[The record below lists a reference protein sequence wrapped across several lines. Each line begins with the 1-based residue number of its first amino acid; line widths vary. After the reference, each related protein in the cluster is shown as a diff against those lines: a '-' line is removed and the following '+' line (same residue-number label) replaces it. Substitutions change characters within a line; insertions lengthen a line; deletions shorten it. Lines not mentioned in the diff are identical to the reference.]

1 VAYREG
7 YTPEDFLN
15 GTVPISS
22 SQSGGYLPGYAPEDF
37 LNGTAGLQPEESKTG
52 SILGKALHYGTLPL
66 TLPWKGAQD
75 LASLGL
81 NAISGRDPYAG
92 MRSKYGAGVLDEL
105 TQSEKATTS
114 PQVVESI
121 GHALARAAAPQAALD
136 EGTVSGLKELP
147 SIDQP
152 LFEKQHPVMSGIE
165 AGAQALGDLPL
176 QVLSVPVG
184 AGEKV
189 ALDPTL
195 GLLGGL
201 GKTAS
206 LGRALGSAQKI
217 GLRAG
222 EVPTAEAMA
231 ELLPTATDT
240 GRAQAARLLSR
251 AAGARAEASP
261 LTAYLLE
268 HPEAAQRTERALGAS
283 FLPGM
288 INSAAQQ
295 IPAAIKNYRQ
305 EGLTPETI
313 RQGVGGAVSGVFAG
327 LGAKHAL
334 RPGVTPVEQQA
345 KVIEDAI
352 ANAEA
357 NKTVA
362 DREAKGAVK
371 DRVDLKPAP
380 EGAPLNPAPEAQP
393 AYKTDTAKVAEDS
406 LKQDWSKRLSRYFP
420 QRAQIKQEGADYVV
434 RLKDGSKIKVKP
446 EASIEIPARESVSAG
461 VQGEGEPIAATKS
474 ARGTV
479 SIPSN
484 VVVELANGKPISD
497 QVLGHEVFH
506 VARKAIGISD
516 KNFIKRFADYAQDAK
531 SRLVELGIDKPTEKQ
546 LADAIEERVAD
557 EYAQGYGSWSKRN
570 KDIFG
575 RLKQYWSKVSDSAF
589 PTQKEL
595 FRKIEAGEYADKPTA
610 EWYKW
615 LSGALSDYA
624 NGIAESPSARIAKGE
639 GPAREPKFITERLEY
654 AAMPLYSNELFELVP
669 KGKKFLVRNKKTGE
683 ILDTGPMDRDT
694 AEVTAA
700 EELLDANAPEYSV
713 VKEPDGMYALQDQNG
728 NIANNNRGLTMP
740 EAKLAAKYANSK
752 FDRRYVNHSK
762 AQDMVRKHY
771 GISKE
776 KMNEMEDEL
785 ADEAALLDLDGGEDF
800 QYKIDKDKKGAE
812 FTKGSENV
820 TLYRGENPDREPGSA
835 SVGQEGTSPGRGFT
849 EDLRLAKAYAGPNG
863 VVKSIEVPRSALENW
878 KPENPEI
885 LTTGKFARLQEYNVP
900 EEVALTARP
909 IPQGDI
915 PADIRFK
922 INPSEQPER
931 STQEPP
937 RVERNVESLRN
948 LSEEA
953 KSSDLITPEIQ
964 RRIDRLNKLDRD
976 APREWS
982 SLEGPAGKIARER
995 VLQDWTNQVISGR
1008 PMTDTNSIA
1017 LEKVIANEKQAHNDM
1032 IAERSKAI
1040 QDGDSLKQEE
1050 LDSKIFWHG
1059 IDLSTLQSI
1068 QLKDGTAAG
1077 RSLAARRYV
1086 SSVTGDRI
1094 PSSLLSRIMKEI
1106 PAISPGE
1113 AEVLEQI
1120 FHTNPEGFADA
1131 FRQASKPNLM
1141 DKVLEFWKAGLVSA
1155 LPTHF
1160 ANTMSNAAEQGVR
1173 IMETMTSAQIQKML
1187 QGKDAPRS
1195 IREAAAE
1202 WTGLRS
1208 SFGPALKRFLDETKG
1223 AFTLQPE
1230 KLDMESGKPIEYS
1243 TGAIPGKTG
1252 RAVRIPFRMLDA
1264 ADKFFG
1270 ELALNRE
1277 FHKLAYREA
1286 LKEAGLKKNEV
1297 FPAYDRIFKEVKEGD
1312 KKWAD
1317 LRKEAYEN
1325 AQSSIFREAPD
1336 GTLRAGMHLRK
1347 ELPFGI
1353 GHVVVP
1359 FLQTPWNIAKLTFKR
1374 SPFYLYNALRAYREF
1389 KAGKLDAQEAS
1400 DRITRPVVG
1409 TAIATFFYGLA
1420 SQGQMTGSG
1429 PTDQK
1434 KRSLML
1440 ETGWQPYSFKIPMP
1454 DGGVMY
1460 LPYNRF
1466 EPVSGILQFAAD
1478 AAEADNPEMAESMF
1492 DKMTGSIVNGLV
1504 NKTFAKGLSDAAMVA
1519 SRPMEVGGQYARN
1532 LAGSIVPNIVR
1543 KGTQIFDPALRDIR
1557 PSQKGWKGLEESV
1570 VGSIESGIPG
1580 LSERLPQRVT
1590 GTGTPIERKGT
1601 KAAFFLPAKPT
1612 FSEPAEVERLLV
1624 EVGYIPSEPS
1634 RTLRV
1639 GSGASV
1645 PLNDEE
1651 YNLIAEG
1658 RRVASEYIK
1667 KNLINNPAFQR
1678 LPNTEDEA
1686 RKGQPSKASILKKIY
1701 SKYSDAARDAVWRK
1715 FPDLR
1720 KRGRAAIKEAKAR
1733 QHPLVRGY

>member
-1 VAYREG
+1 VAYKEG

-15 GTVPISS
+15 GTVPISTPS
-22 SQSGGYLPGYAPEDF
+22 QSSPQSYSQSGGYLPGYTPDDF
-37 LNGTAGLQPEESKTG
+37 LNGTAGLQPEENKTG

-75 LASLGL
+75 LASIGL
-81 NAISGRDPYAG
+81 NAISGRDPFSG
-92 MRSKYGAGVLDEL
+92 MRAQYGGSPLDEL
-105 TQSEKATTS
+105 AQNEKATTS

-121 GHALARAAAPQAALD
+121 ANTLARAAAPQEARD
-136 EGTVSGLKELP
+136 ENTISGLRELP
-147 SIDQP
+147 AIDQP
-152 LFEKQHPVMSGIE
+152 IFQQQHPVMSGVE

-195 GLLGGL
+195 GLLGEL

-222 EVPTAEAMA
+222 EVPTTEAMA
-231 ELLPTATDT
+231 ELLPTATET
-240 GRAQAARLLSR
+240 GRAQAARLLSK

-261 LTAYLLE
+261 LTSYLLE

-288 INSAAQQ
+288 VTSAAQQ
-295 IPAAIKNYRQ
+295 IPAAVKSYRQ

-334 RPGVTPVEQQA
+334 RPGVSPVEKQA

-352 ANAEA
+352 AKGEA
-357 NKTVA
+357 NKAKAQEEAQAAPPA
-362 DREAKGAVK
+362 DQ
-371 DRVDLKPAP
+371 VDLKPA
-380 EGAPLNPAPEAQP
+380 EEETPLNPEPQP
-393 AYKTDTAKVAEDS
+393 AYKTDTAKSAEDS
-406 LKQDWSKRLSRYFP
+406 LKQDWSKRLDKYFP
-420 QRAQIKQEGADYVV
+420 QRAQVKREASDYVL
-434 RLKDGSKIKVKP
+434 RFKDGSKLRVKP
-446 EASIEIPARESVSAG
+446 EASIEIPARDSVSAG
-461 VQGEGEPIAATKS
+461 VQGEGVPIASTTAAK
-474 ARGTV
+474 GTV

-484 VVVELANGKPISD
+484 VVIALANGKPIPDPVFS
-497 QVLGHEVFH
+497 HEVVHF
-506 VARKAIGISD
+506 ARKALGISD
-516 KNFIKRFADYAQDAK
+516 KNWIKRFANYAPDAK
-531 SRLVELGIDKPTEKQ
+531 SKLVELGIDKPTEKQ
-546 LADAIEERVAD
+546 LADAIEEPVAD
-557 EYAQGYGSWSKRN
+557 EYAQGYGSWTKPN

-624 NGIAESPSARIAKGE
+624 NGVAESPSARIAKGE
-639 GPAREPKFITERLEY
+639 GPAQEPKFSKEEPAPIPIEDLGKPKEEY
-654 AAMPLYSNELFELVP
+654 AKLQTEPIVE
-669 KGKKFLVRNKKTGE
+669 G
-683 ILDTGPMDRDT
+683 
-694 AEVTAA
+694 
-700 EELLDANAPEYSV
+700 APETKSDLATLLS
-713 VKEPDGMYALQDQNG
+713 EIDQ
-728 NIANNNRGLTMP
+728 ANKSKDP
-740 EAKLAAKYANSK
+740 NSLI
-752 FDRRYVNHSK
+752 
-762 AQDMVRKHY
+762 DMVNVRRISSLPQERFDAAIKEGLANKQIEIGPLTRPESDLTPEERSAAYRYEAPQYNRETGQIENMPAEAHY
-771 GISKE
+771 IGRAPE
-776 KMNEMEDEL
+776 P
-785 ADEAALLDLDGGEDF
+785 
-800 QYKIDKDKKGAE
+800 QYKI
-812 FTKGSENV
+812 
-820 TLYRGENPDREPGSA
+820 NPA
-835 SVGQEGTSPGRGFT
+835 
-849 EDLRLAKAYAGPNG
+849 
-863 VVKSIEVPRSALENW
+863 
-878 KPENPEI
+878 
-885 LTTGKFARLQEYNVP
+885 
-900 EEVALTARP
+900 
-909 IPQGDI
+909 
-915 PADIRFK
+915 
-922 INPSEQPER
+922 EQPER

-937 RVERNVESLRN
+937 RVERNVEN
-948 LSEEA
+948 LDNLAEEA
-953 KSSDLITPEIQ
+953 RSSDLITPEIQ
-964 RRIDRLNKLDRD
+964 RKIDKLRTLDRD
-976 APREWS
+976 APRTWA
-982 SLEGPAGKIARER
+982 SLEGRSGEIARLR
-995 VLQDWTNQVISGR
+995 TLQDWTNQVLKGR
-1008 PMTDTNSIA
+1008 PMTDVNSIA
-1017 LEKVIANEKQAHNDM
+1017 LEKVIANEKQAHNDL
-1032 IAERSKAI
+1032 IAERKKAV
-1040 QDGDSLKQEE
+1040 DSGDSQALEAV
-1050 LDSKIFWHG
+1050 DSRIFQHG
-1059 IDLSTLQSI
+1059 MDLATLQSI

-1086 SSVTGDRI
+1086 SSITGDRI

-1106 PAISPGE
+1106 PTISPGE

-1141 DKVLEFWKAGLVSA
+1141 DKVLEFWKSGLVSA

-1160 ANTMSNAAEQGVR
+1160 ANTMSNGAEQGVR

-1202 WTGLRS
+1202 WAGLRS
-1208 SFGPALKRFLDETKG
+1208 SFGPALKRFLDETRD

-1243 TGAIPGKTG
+1243 TGAIPGKPG

-1286 LKEAGLKKNEV
+1286 LKEAGLNKKEV
-1297 FPAYDRIFKEVKEGD
+1297 FSAYDRIFDEVKKGD

-1353 GHVVVP
+1353 GHIVVP

-1374 SPFYLYNALRAYREF
+1374 SPFYLYNALRAYRDF
-1389 KAGKLDAQEAS
+1389 KAGKLDATEAS
-1400 DRITRPVVG
+1400 DRIARPVVG
-1409 TAIATFFYGLA
+1409 TAIAAFFYGLA

-1434 KRSLML
+1434 TRSLML

-1460 LPYNRF
+1460 LPYSRF
-1466 EPVSGILQFAAD
+1466 EPVSGVLQFAAD
-1478 AAEADNPEMAESMF
+1478 VAEADNPEMAESMF
-1492 DKMTGSIVNGLV
+1492 DKVTGSIVNGLV

-1570 VGSIESGIPG
+1570 LGSIESGVPG

-1590 GTGTPIERKGT
+1590 GTGKPIERKST
-1601 KAAFFLPAKPT
+1601 AAAFVSPAKPT
-1612 FSEPAEVERLLV
+1612 FSEPAEVERLLI
-1624 EVGYIPSEPS
+1624 EVVYIPSEPS

-1645 PLNDEE
+1645 PLNKEE
-1651 YNLIAEG
+1651 YDLIAEG
-1658 RRVASEYIK
+1658 RRMASAYIK
-1667 KNLINNPAFQR
+1667 KNLINNPRFNS

-1686 RKGQPSKASILKKIY
+1686 RKGQPSKEAILKKIF
-1701 SKYSDAARDAVWRK
+1701 SRYSDMAREAVWQK

-1720 KRGRAAIKEAKAR
+1720 KRGLTAIKEAKAKK
-1733 QHPLVRGY
+1733 HPLVRSY